1 VRTAKFWQACAIAL
15 QRAEV
20 PSTRGTVN
28 ISLPD
33 LLREFA
39 DEQVAQGSYGTSG
52 E

>member
-1 VRTAKFWQACAIAL
+1 
-15 QRAEV
+15 
-20 PSTRGTVN
+20 VN